1 MVTRKG
7 LCTIVNHIIKE
18 EACGM
23 KVTKRRKISTDLFDL
38 GLKGELLDVVD
49 RDLTYQRAM
58 ELKRGLN
65 TDRTKREAGEIVYWV
80 EEE

>member
-1 MVTRKG
+1 LVTRKG
-7 LCTIVNHIIKE
+7 SCIIVNHIVKE

-23 KVTKRRKISTDLFDL
+23 KVTKRRKISSDLLDL
-38 GLKGELLDVVD
+38 GLKGELLDVVG

-58 ELKRGLN
+58 ELKRGFN
-65 TDRTKREAGEIVYWV
+65 TGRTKREAGEIVYWV